1 VSRFRA
7 STASAALAAA
17 LVAVAV
23 GARGGTE
30 LERTTITELLLLG
43 GGAATICAA
52 IVLAPRGRLHG
63 AWAVAAF
70 AALTAVTALSI
81 DWSIA
86 PDLSYLEA
94 SRTLAYLAVF
104 AGAVAA
110 ARLAPRAA
118 PAVLRGILLAA
129 VAIAAYGLAARVW
142 PGSFDESALIGRIGL
157 PFDYWNA
164 LAGVAAAGIVP
175 ALWVG
180 TRRSGRMLGRALAY
194 PAIGLL
200 IATVLIASSR
210 GALAGAAI
218 ATAIWL
224 AVVPLRLRSL
234 AVLAVGAAGAAPVS
248 AWALSKDPFSA
259 SLQPLAAREAVAG
272 DFGLLL
278 AATLVGLLA
287 AGLAV
292 EAVRARHRPSVALR
306 VRGGVAIA
314 VVVALVPLALLT
326 SVATSDRGLSGSVS
340 DRVDDL
346 TSETA
351 VPPVGGARLGSVSS
365 ARATYWRQAWQ
376 AFEERPVA
384 GLGAGSF
391 ELSRLTYRKSAVRA
405 GHAHGF
411 VSQTLADLGLVGLV
425 AALILLAAWVAAAAR
440 ATALGPRRWIA
451 AADWTTERT
460 ALVALALAAVVI
472 GIQSATDWTWFVPGI
487 TVMALAAAGFVAGRG
502 PLPRVGARGE
512 NAARTDAAEPRRSS
526 RTAGPAPA
534 RLAVAGAIGLF
545 TVLCGWLIWQPASA
559 DRAVAD
565 SYELLDDHRP
575 EAALREADRARDR
588 NPYSNEPLYARAA
601 ALADL
606 GRTPAAL
613 RTLRQA
619 VLERP
624 RDPDAWIRIATFQ
637 LDTLGSPERALEM
650 VAQAQRV
657 DPHSPV
663 AATVAGRANASIVAR
678 DAPPAPPP
686 AIP

>member
-17 LVAVAV
+17 LVGVAL

-30 LERTTITELLLLG
+30 LERTAVTELLLLG
-43 GGAATICAA
+43 GGAAVVCAA
-52 IVLAPRGRLHG
+52 VALGPRGRVHG
-63 AWAVAAF
+63 KWAVTAF
-70 AALTAVTALSI
+70 VALTVVTALSI

-86 PDLSYLEA
+86 PDVSYLEA

-110 ARLAPRAA
+110 ARLAPDAA

-129 VAIAAYGLAARVW
+129 IAISAYGLAARVW
-142 PGSFDESALIGRIGL
+142 PASFDESALIGRIGL

-164 LAGVAAAGIVP
+164 LAGVAAAGVVP
-175 ALWVG
+175 ALWLG
-180 TRRSGRMLGRALAY
+180 TRRAGSMLGRALAY
-194 PAIGLL
+194 PATGLL

-210 GALAGAAI
+210 GALAGAAV
-218 ATAIWL
+218 AVAVWL
-224 AVVPLRLRSL
+224 AVVPLRLRSV
-234 AVLAVGAAGAAPVS
+234 AVLTVGAAGAAPVA

-278 AATLVGLLA
+278 AAMLIALLA
-287 AGLAV
+287 AGSVV

-306 VRGGVAIA
+306 VRSGVAIA
-314 VVVALVPLALLT
+314 VVAVVVPLALLT
-326 SVATSDRGLSGSVS
+326 SVATSDRGLGGSVS

-365 ARATYWRQAWQ
+365 ARATYWRQAWH
-376 AFEERPVA
+376 AFEEQPVA

-411 VSQTLADLGLVGLV
+411 VSQTLADLGLVGL
-425 AALILLAAWVAAAAR
+425 ATALALLAAWIAAAAR
-440 ATALGPRRWIA
+440 ATSLGPRRGIPSA
-451 AADWTTERT
+451 TWTTERT
-460 ALVALALAAVVI
+460 ALLALALVAVVF

-487 TVMALAAAGFVAGRG
+487 TVMALVAAGFVAGRG
-502 PLPRVGARGE
+502 PLPRLGSEPATPSPRNLGWTPLRLGA
-512 NAARTDAAEPRRSS
+512 
-526 RTAGPAPA
+526 AGSIAI
-534 RLAVAGAIGLF
+534 VAL
-545 TVLCGWLIWQPASA
+545 LCGWMIWQPVAA
-559 DRAVAD
+559 DRAVAH
-565 SYELLDDHRP
+565 SYELLDAHRP
-575 EAALREADRARDR
+575 AAALREADLARDR
-588 NPYSNEPLYARAA
+588 NPYSNEPLYASAA

-606 GRTPAAL
+606 GRAPAAL
-613 RTLRQA
+613 RTLRRA

-663 AATVAGRANASIVAR
+663 ATTVAERANAAIAAR
-678 DAPPAPPP
+678 DAPPVEAVATP
-686 AIP
+686 

>member
-1 VSRFRA
+1 M
-7 STASAALAAA
+7 
-17 LVAVAV
+17 
-23 GARGGTE
+23 
-30 LERTTITELLLLG
+30 
-43 GGAATICAA
+43 
-52 IVLAPRGRLHG
+52 
-63 AWAVAAF
+63 
-70 AALTAVTALSI
+70 
-81 DWSIA
+81 
-86 PDLSYLEA
+86 
-94 SRTLAYLAVF
+94 
-104 AGAVAA
+104 AA
-110 ARLAPRAA
+110 ARLAPGAA
-118 PAVLRGILLAA
+118 PAVLRGVLLAA

-142 PGSFDESALIGRIGL
+142 PAPVDESALNGRIGQ

-175 ALWVG
+175 ALWAG
-180 TRRSGRMLGRALAY
+180 TRRGGGLLGRVLAY
-194 PAIGLL
+194 PATGLL

-234 AVLAVGAAGAAPVS
+234 AVLAVATAGAAPVS

-278 AATLVGLLA
+278 AVTLVALLA
-287 AGLAV
+287 AGLLV

-306 VRGGVAIA
+306 VRTGVALA
-314 VVVALVPLALLT
+314 VVAAVVALALLP
-326 SVATSDRGLSGSVS
+326 SVATSDRGLGGSVS

-365 ARATYWRQAWQ
+365 ARATYWRQAWH
-376 AFEERPVA
+376 AFEERPAA

-391 ELSRLTYRKSAVRA
+391 EIARLAYRKSAVRA

-411 VSQTLADLGLVGLV
+411 VSQTLADLGLVGLA
-425 AALILLAAWVAAAAR
+425 AALALLAAWIAAAAR
-440 ATALGPRRWIA
+440 ATGLGPRRWIA
-451 AADWTTERT
+451 PADWTAERS

-472 GIQSATDWTWFVPGI
+472 GVQSAMDWTWFVPGI
-487 TVMALAAAGFVAGRG
+487 TVMALIAAGFVAGRG
-502 PLPRVGARGE
+502 PLPRVGAP
-512 NAARTDAAEPRRSS
+512 PREDKATSVA
-526 RTAGPAPA
+526 TGPAPEPHA
-534 RLAVAGAIGLF
+534 AGNAYRTPIRLIAAGTVAVLAL
-545 TVLCGWLIWQPASA
+545 LCGWLIWQPVTA
-559 DRAVAD
+559 DRAIAH
-565 SYELLDDHRP
+565 SYELLDAHRP
-575 EAALREADRARDR
+575 ARALSEAERARDR

-624 RDPDAWIRIATFQ
+624 RDPDAWIHIALFQ

-663 AATVAGRANASIVAR
+663 AATVAGRAHAAIAAR
-678 DAPPAPPP
+678 DAPPAQSATP
-686 AIP
+686 